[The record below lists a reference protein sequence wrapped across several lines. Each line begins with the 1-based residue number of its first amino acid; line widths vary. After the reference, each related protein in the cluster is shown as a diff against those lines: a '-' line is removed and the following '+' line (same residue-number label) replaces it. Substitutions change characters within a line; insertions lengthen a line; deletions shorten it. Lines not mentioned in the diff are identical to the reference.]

1 MWSGPKER
9 EARVTVLK
17 IETKHPNPSNSLS
30 ASRLHWNRHHCV
42 PTLLLYK
49 VSSHEALSKH
59 KKPIKMRLLVAE
71 VAPPLSSAATPT
83 CNSHSC
89 RWEPYSNSSDF
100 TANASVLLILL
111 FSALIC
117 ALSLYAAIRCFLRP
131 TLETNDDNKPD
142 PEAAASSAAPTPTLV
157 YTSDLE
163 LAGAEAECAICLSE
177 FEQGESIQV
186 LEKCQH
192 GFHVKCIHKWLSTR
206 SSCPTCRTSI
216 FSQHSETPSS
226 QINA

>member
-1 MWSGPKER
+1 
-9 EARVTVLK
+9 
-17 IETKHPNPSNSLS
+17 
-30 ASRLHWNRHHCV
+30 
-42 PTLLLYK
+42 
-49 VSSHEALSKH
+49 
-59 KKPIKMRLLVAE
+59 MRLLVEE
-71 VAPPLSSAATPT
+71 VTSPLSPASTPA

-89 RWEPYSNSSDF
+89 RWKPYSNSSDF
-100 TANASVLLILL
+100 TANASVLLILV

-117 ALSLYAAIRCFLRP
+117 ALSLYTAIRCFLRP
-131 TLETNDDNKPD
+131 ALETNDDHKPE
-142 PEAAASSAAPTPTLV
+142 PETVASSAAPTPTLV
-157 YTSDLE
+157 YSSDLE

-192 GFHVKCIHKWLSTR
+192 GFHVKCIHKWLSSR

-216 FSQHSETPSS
+216 FSQPLETPPN

>member
-1 MWSGPKER
+1 
-9 EARVTVLK
+9 
-17 IETKHPNPSNSLS
+17 
-30 ASRLHWNRHHCV
+30 
-42 PTLLLYK
+42 
-49 VSSHEALSKH
+49 
-59 KKPIKMRLLVAE
+59 MRLLVEE
-71 VAPPLSSAATPT
+71 VASPLSSAATPT
-83 CNSHSC
+83 CNSHTC
-89 RWEPYSNSSDF
+89 RWKPYSNSTDF

-111 FSALIC
+111 VSALIC

-131 TLETNDDNKPD
+131 TLETNEDHKPDD

-157 YTSDLE
+157 YSSDLE

-192 GFHVKCIHKWLSTR
+192 GFHVKCIHKWLSSR

-216 FSQHSETPSS
+216 LIFPQHSETPSS

>member
-1 MWSGPKER
+1 
-9 EARVTVLK
+9 
-17 IETKHPNPSNSLS
+17 
-30 ASRLHWNRHHCV
+30 
-42 PTLLLYK
+42 
-49 VSSHEALSKH
+49 
-59 KKPIKMRLLVAE
+59 MRLLVAE
-71 VAPPLSSAATPT
+71 AASPLSSAATPT
-83 CNSHSC
+83 CNSHTC
-89 RWEPYSNSSDF
+89 RWKPYSNSTDF
-100 TANASVLLILL
+100 TANASVLLILVI
-111 FSALIC
+111 SALIC

-131 TLETNDDNKPD
+131 TLETEDDHKPD
-142 PEAAASSAAPTPTLV
+142 PEAAASSTPTTPTLV
-157 YTSDLE
+157 YSSDLE

-226 QINA
+226 HINA